1 MSYFFQFSEEAGAFL
16 PKTSGKI
23 FIAVLLILAL
33 AVGTLSRGREK
44 APRMSVKQL
53 AFSAAALA
61 LGMVTSNIKIWKMP
75 MGGSLTLFSMF
86 FICLIGYLY
95 GTRCG
100 LMAGVAYGLLQLLI
114 DPYVIGLPQLLL
126 DYPVAF
132 GALGLSGL
140 MADKKN
146 GLITGYLLGISGR
159 FVVAVCSGLLF
170 FASSTPETMTPL
182 LYSILYNGSYIY
194 GEGALTIILLTLP
207 AVKKTFV
214 RIKGMAVEPLK
225 NVA

>member
-23 FIAVLLILAL
+23 FIAVFLILAL
-33 AVGTLSRGREK
+33 VVGTLFRGREK

-182 LYSILYNGSYIY
+182 VYSVLYNGSYIY

-225 NVA
+225 NAA

>member
-86 FICLIGYLY
+86 FVNPSVKIILHNLGKA
-95 GTRCG
+95 
-100 LMAGVAYGLLQLLI
+100 MPKLLI
-114 DPYVIGLPQLLL
+114 KWNFPHWLSIQHNQGLVNYFINFCEPISPQMTGFLLIFTFAKYDTCQYSSRKL
-126 DYPVAF
+126 YYCLTSIECREEATDYP
-132 GALGLSGL
+132 
-140 MADKKN
+140 
-146 GLITGYLLGISGR
+146 
-159 FVVAVCSGLLF
+159 
-170 FASSTPETMTPL
+170 
-182 LYSILYNGSYIY
+182 
-194 GEGALTIILLTLP
+194 III
-207 AVKKTFV
+207 FSF
-214 RIKGMAVEPLK
+214 RNIM
-225 NVA
+225 

>member
-126 DYPVAF
+126 DYPVSF

-146 GLITGYLLGISGR
+146 GLVTGYLLGISGR
-159 FVVAVCSGLLF
+159 FVIAVCSGLLF

-182 LYSILYNGSYIY
+182 LYSVLYNGGYIY

-225 NVA
+225 NAA